1 MSAASE
7 IGRYLADTIV
17 SIYLVLV
24 VLRGLLQAAKADF
37 YNPISQFIVRATN
50 PPLIVLR
57 KVIPA
62 GRRFDFS
69 AVVLALLVQIIGLVA
84 VIMLSNQ
91 PPSDPLKV
99 SLWAVLGVVGLVVNV
114 YLFTMIAMIV
124 FSWVAPGSR
133 HPAVTL
139 VYQITEPVMGPVRAL
154 LPSMGGLDF
163 SPIVIFILINVIQIA
178 LRHMAVAAGLPAQLV
193 LGI

>member
-24 VLRGLLQAAKADF
+24 VLRGLLQAAQADF

-69 AVVLALLVQIIGLVA
+69 AVVLALLVQIIGLIA
-84 VIMLSNQ
+84 VIMLSGFL
-91 PPSDPLKV
+91 PPNPLTV

-114 YLFTMIAMIV
+114 YLFAMIAMIV
-124 FSWVAPGSR
+124 VSWVAPGSR

>member
-24 VLRGLLQAAKADF
+24 VLRGLLQAAQADF

-62 GRRFDFS
+62 GRRLDFS
-69 AVVLALLVQIIGLVA
+69 AVVLALLVQIIGLIA
-84 VIMLSNQ
+84 VIMLSGFL
-91 PPSDPLKV
+91 PPNPLTV

-114 YLFTMIAMIV
+114 YLFAMIAMIV
-124 FSWVAPGSR
+124 VSWVAPGSR

>member
-24 VLRGLLQAAKADF
+24 VLRGLLQAAQADF

-62 GRRFDFS
+62 GRRFDLS
-69 AVVLALLVQIIGLVA
+69 AVVLALLVQIIGLIA
-84 VIMLSNQ
+84 VIMLSGFL
-91 PPSDPLKV
+91 PPNPLTV

-114 YLFTMIAMIV
+114 YLFAMIAMIV
-124 FSWVAPGSR
+124 VSWVAPGSR

>member
-24 VLRGLLQAAKADF
+24 VLRGLLQAAQADF

-62 GRRFDFS
+62 GRRLDFS
-69 AVVLALLVQIIGLVA
+69 AVVLALLVQIIGLIA
-84 VIMLSNQ
+84 VIMLSGFL
-91 PPSDPLKV
+91 PPNPLTV

-114 YLFTMIAMIV
+114 YLFAMIAMIV
-124 FSWVAPGSR
+124 VSWVAPGSR
-133 HPAVTL
+133 HPAVAL

>member
-7 IGRYLADTIV
+7 IGRYLSDTIV

-69 AVVLALLVQIIGLVA
+69 AVVLALLVQIIGLIA
-84 VIMLSNQ
+84 VIMLSGFL
-91 PPSDPLKV
+91 PPNPLTV

-114 YLFTMIAMIV
+114 YLFAMIAMIV
-124 FSWVAPGSR
+124 VSWVAPGSR

-163 SPIVIFILINVIQIA
+163 SPIVIFILINVI
-178 LRHMAVAAGLPAQLV
+178 
-193 LGI
+193 

>member
-69 AVVLALLVQIIGLVA
+69 ALVLALLVQIIGLIA
-84 VIMLSNQ
+84 VIMLSGFL
-91 PPSDPLKV
+91 PPNPLTV

-114 YLFTMIAMIV
+114 YLFAMIAMIV
-124 FSWVAPGSR
+124 VSWVAPGSR

>member
-69 AVVLALLVQIIGLVA
+69 AVVLALLVQIIGLIA
-84 VIMLSNQ
+84 VIMLSGFL
-91 PPSDPLKV
+91 PPNPLTV

>member
-69 AVVLALLVQIIGLVA
+69 AVVLALLVQIIGLIA
-84 VIMLSNQ
+84 VIMLSGFL
-91 PPSDPLKV
+91 PPNPLTV

-114 YLFTMIAMIV
+114 YLFAMIAMIV
-124 FSWVAPGSR
+124 VSWVAPGSR

>member
-17 SIYLVLV
+17 SIYFVLV
-24 VLRGLLQAAKADF
+24 VLRGLLQAAQADF

-62 GRRFDFS
+62 GRRLDFS
-69 AVVLALLVQIIGLVA
+69 AVVLALLVQIIGLIA
-84 VIMLSNQ
+84 VIMLSGFL
-91 PPSDPLKV
+91 PPNPLTV

-114 YLFTMIAMIV
+114 YLFAMIAMIV
-124 FSWVAPGSR
+124 VSWVAPGSR

>member
-69 AVVLALLVQIIGLVA
+69 AVVLALLVQIIGLIA
-84 VIMLSNQ
+84 VIMLSGFL
-91 PPSDPLKV
+91 PPNPLTV

-114 YLFTMIAMIV
+114 YLFAMIAMIV
-124 FSWVAPGSR
+124 VSWVAPGSR
-133 HPAVTL
+133 HPAVAL